1 MDILYYSN
9 YCAHSKK
16 VIQFVAKEGLGE
28 KINCIC
34 IDKRTRDSSTGQTVI
49 ILESGKMV
57 PIPPN
62 VHSVPALLLVNR
74 NYNAIFGDEIVKYY
88 QPLVS
93 QGHQTATAEGG
104 GEPSGFVLGIGGT
117 ASSNIMS
124 EQYTL
129 YNMSSDDLSA
139 KGRGG
144 NRPLYNYVPASQDVL
159 MIQTPP
165 DTYLPDKLTEG
176 TTIDVLQQKRNEEIK
191 QQAAPN
197 QYNPRLS

>member
-93 QGHQTATAEGG
+93 QGHQMATAEGG

-165 DTYLPDKLTEG
+165 DTYRPDKLTEG
-176 TTIDVLQQKRNEEIK
+176 TTIDVLQQKRNEEIR